1 MIQQL
6 KESEG
11 TAEIFT
17 IRDKL
22 NEICDRL
29 GPNIAQQH
37 NT

>member
-11 TAEIFT
+11 NAEIFN
-17 IRDKL
+17 IRDML

-29 GPNIAQQH
+29 GADTAQ
-37 NT
+37 